1 MMSLYDGELETRKD
15 KTTPIIN
22 LFHFSELGSLDR
34 PGSSPPGK
42 FFPVAAVI
50 DYLLSSE
57 NLVQQQHVL

>member
-1 MMSLYDGELETRKD
+1 MMETRKN

-22 LFHFSELGSLDR
+22 LFYFSELGSLDS
-34 PGSSPPGK
+34 PGSSLPGK

-57 NLVQQQHVL
+57 KLVQQQHML

>member
-1 MMSLYDGELETRKD
+1 MMETRKN

-22 LFHFSELGSLDR
+22 LFYFSELGSLDR
-34 PGSSPPGK
+34 PGSSLPGK

-57 NLVQQQHVL
+57 KLVQQQHML

>member
-1 MMSLYDGELETRKD
+1 MSLYDGELETRKD

-34 PGSSPPGK
+34 PGSSLPGK
-42 FFPVAAVI
+42 FLPVAAVI
-50 DYLLSSE
+50 DCLLSSE